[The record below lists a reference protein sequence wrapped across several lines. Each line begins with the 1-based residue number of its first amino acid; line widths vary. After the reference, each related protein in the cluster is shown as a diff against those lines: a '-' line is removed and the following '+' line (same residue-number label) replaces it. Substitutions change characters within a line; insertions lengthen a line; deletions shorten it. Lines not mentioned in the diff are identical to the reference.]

1 MNFLMSELPV
11 QERYKLL
18 ASSVTPRPIAWV
30 TTTSVMGAANAAP
43 YSFFNVMGADPP
55 LIVLGLMRRPDG
67 SFKDTCANI
76 VETGEFVVN
85 LVSTNDLD
93 AMNFTSI
100 DAPPEHEELAM
111 GGIETIASH
120 MVAPPRIASAP
131 VSMECRLFK
140 RIDASAATTVV
151 LGEVIVF
158 HIKDRFIDEA
168 KHIDTP
174 ALDLVARMH
183 GRGWYAR
190 RPDMVHLDRPVFAE
204 WRGKNRARS

>member
-30 TTTSVMGAANAAP
+30 TTTSVMGATNAAP
-43 YSFFNVMGADPP
+43 YSFFNVMGAEPP

-76 VETGEFVVN
+76 IETGEFVVN
-85 LVSTNDLD
+85 LVTANDLD

-100 DAPPEHEELAM
+100 DAPSEHEELAM
-111 GGIETIASH
+111 GGIDTIASN

-140 RIDASAATTVV
+140 KIDASSATTVV
-151 LGEVIVF
+151 LGEVVVF
-158 HIKDRFIDEA
+158 HIADRFIDEA
-168 KHIDTP
+168 KHIDTL

-183 GRGWYAR
+183 GRGWYAQS
-190 RPDMVHLDRPVFAE
+190 PQMVHRDRPTFSE
-204 WRGKNRARS
+204 WRGKNRSR